1 MQSTQCKNT
10 LFENICNPFS
20 MMDFIV
26 NHADSNVNGVVF
38 PNSDEKHIHN
48 YIVVG
53 LLKNIEI
60 DIEDCVIGNVRIGN
74 GINVSENL
82 NNI

>member
-1 MQSTQCKNT
+1 M
-10 LFENICNPFS
+10 
-20 MMDFIV
+20 
-26 NHADSNVNGVVF
+26 NGVVF

-74 GINVSENL
+74 GINVSEKFKQYL
-82 NNI
+82 TDLSEECVTVA